1 MTVMD
6 ACANPCAGV
15 ARRHRPPSGGYGLG
29 RYALRC
35 LAALILSMG
44 TQASADDGLIWRV
57 SAAGT
62 ARNHLLGSVHVGRP
76 DMYPL
81 PAGIREAY
89 ARSEALVVEA
99 DIVAADPGEMAARTA
114 ALGLYRDGGRLQDA
128 LTAEQWQAVT
138 AAAERTGL
146 PLALLQ
152 RQKPWLAYATLTMS
166 AARLAGYRE
175 ALGVDRHFLEKAHHQ
190 GKPVLE
196 LEGLDRQL
204 EALSGL
210 AAGQQV
216 SLLGHTASLIVAGDL
231 GVQALV
237 SAWQR
242 GDIDRLQ
249 GLIESQFP
257 SELAPTYRALV
268 VNRNLAMAQ
277 RLVELSQRRQG
288 GLFVVV
294 GAAHLPGP
302 DGLLALL
309 RARGYRLERIPGADL
324 AERSPPPRTEGLLV
338 RP

>member
-6 ACANPCAGV
+6 ACVNPCAAM
-15 ARRHRPPSGGYGLG
+15 ARHYRRRSGGYGPG
-29 RYALRC
+29 RHALRC
-35 LAALILSMG
+35 LAALILSLG
-44 TQASADDGLIWRV
+44 TQASADDALMWRV
-57 SAAGT
+57 SAVGT
-62 ARNHLLGSVHVGRP
+62 APNHLLGSVHVGRS

-81 PAGIREAY
+81 PGEVREAY

-99 DIVAADPGEMAARTA
+99 DIVAADPGEMAAKTA
-114 ALGLYRDGGRLQDA
+114 ALGLYRDGGRLEDA
-128 LTAEQWQAVT
+128 LTPEQWQVVR
-138 AAAERTGL
+138 AAAERTRL
-146 PLALLQ
+146 PPALLQ

-166 AARLAGYRE
+166 AARLSGYRE
-175 ALGVDRHFLEKAHHQ
+175 ALGVDRHFLEKAHRQ

-210 AAGQQV
+210 AVGQQV
-216 SLLGHTASLIVAGDL
+216 SQLGHTAALIVAGDL
-231 GVQALV
+231 GVETLL
-237 SAWQR
+237 SAWRR

-257 SELAPTYRALV
+257 PELAPTYRALV
-268 VNRNLAMAQ
+268 VDRNLAMAQ

-288 GLFVVV
+288 GLFVIV
-294 GAAHLPGP
+294 GAAHLPGR

-309 RARGYRLERIPGADL
+309 RERGYRLKRIRGADL
-324 AERSPPPRTEGLLV
+324 AERSPPPRPEGSFV